1 MPTDEYAM
9 VKAGSDNHKA
19 LVALGWVQTDVWTD
33 DRKPVG
39 EAGEGQ
45 WVHLEP
51 PAKCEQCRHPWHDGL
66 CTCGGWGEDEE
77 RRAREWHE
85 AHPDGLER

>member
-1 MPTDEYAM
+1 M
-9 VKAGSDNHKA
+9 VQAGSTEWTTLH
-19 LVALGWVQTDVWTD
+19 ALGWTTTDVPPGAD
-33 DRKPVG
+33 
-39 EAGEGQ
+39 AAEGD
-45 WVHLEP
+45 WHHMEP
-51 PAKCEQCRHPWHDGL
+51 PPGGSQVMVTAEGDKCEQCQHPWHDGL